1 MLAGIGPGVSFLE
14 GFDGEPGAPKLVN
27 VRRPTRPRMVNRRAT
42 FLAGGDERG
51 KRPSEAP
58 IERLFRAVGQA
69 RTVIF
74 RMSGIGGLHR
84 IARKLGD
91 DASARRRQ
99 AEAARD
105 EASGA
110 GKVDG
115 LMVVLPRVRPC
126 EKRQGFFVRA
136 TSGDT
141 RMCAMASV
149 HRNSSFIPPALRAL
163 AGFSCLRGGTGLFGV
178 RRRP

>member
-1 MLAGIGPGVSFLE
+1 
-14 GFDGEPGAPKLVN
+14 
-27 VRRPTRPRMVNRRAT
+27 
-42 FLAGGDERG
+42 
-51 KRPSEAP
+51 
-58 IERLFRAVGQA
+58 
-69 RTVIF
+69 
-74 RMSGIGGLHR
+74 MSGIGGLHR